1 MNVLAAMKSFMSTWE
16 LAFQTLMRPPIA
28 LCWQFFATALLIDFS
43 ASWEVQCIIFT
54 ARVLEYAVA
63 TAIIPPGL
71 QKLQGVASF
80 SAMFLNY
87 DLHAQRQVPFSYVY
101 LHA

>member
-1 MNVLAAMKSFMSTWE
+1 MHNIHCT
-16 LAFQTLMRPPIA
+16 R
-28 LCWQFFATALLIDFS
+28 
-43 ASWEVQCIIFT
+43 
-54 ARVLEYAVA
+54 ARVCRSHSDH
-63 TAIIPPGL
+63 TPGL

>member
-1 MNVLAAMKSFMSTWE
+1 MLA
-16 LAFQTLMRPPIA
+16 I
-28 LCWQFFATALLIDFS
+28 FATALLIDFS

-101 LHA
+101 LHPASFTRALIGQSEATCHRHCS

>member
-1 MNVLAAMKSFMSTWE
+1 MTPNATTYRPVLA
-16 LAFQTLMRPPIA
+16 I
-28 LCWQFFATALLIDFS
+28 FATALLIDFS